1 MFNVEGLRGGLGGM
15 FEEMA
20 VSAVRMLVFFFW
32 ATLGFSILWSALW
45 LRDEVKR
52 LF

>member
-1 MFNVEGLRGGLGGM
+1 M

-20 VSAVRMLVFFFW
+20 IGAVRMLVFFFW
-32 ATLGFSILWSALW
+32 ATLGFSVIWGIIW
-45 LRDEVKR
+45 LRDEVRK